1 MADFLDKHILRLE
14 SSILKQKKEIED
26 LKSQLIEL
34 KTTNLN
40 ESSVAGPQGPP
51 GPKGEKG
58 DPGPDRIVTIESKGP
73 IGPKGDEGR
82 HIENAYVSEG
92 KLYLNFSDGNLVD
105 TGPVVGPRGGQG
117 IPGEKGERGLIGEQ
131 GPVGPKGDTGL
142 QGPIGPRGL
151 IGEQGPAGPAG
162 PIGIEGPQG
171 LPGLTG
177 PKGDRGPVGEKGEQ
191 GLLGEQGPVGPMGPM
206 GPQGPR
212 GKDGKDGLPG
222 KDGKDGDTV
231 DLEPLKKELQVDL
244 QSFKDNISASV
255 SRKNLSSGSS
265 GGGEVRLEFLDDVD
279 RTTATTD
286 GFFLKYDSSS
296 GKFFGNTVQA
306 GGGSGNSF
314 TTTLSTEHIIPRSNN
329 VFDLGSDTRRFRDL
343 FLKGSTIKLG
353 TANISATATG
363 GIAIPAI
370 KVGNTTIED
379 TADGIKV
386 PSIKI
391 GNATITATG
400 GTLALP
406 AGSSIGGEEIQIS
419 VSDEGTE
426 VGNNVSFINFVG
438 SGVAATGNTSHITVT
453 VSGGGGG
460 SGDVSNGFL
469 TSTFTTNTVF
479 QSALANTNSRITLVN
494 TNLTGTNTAIRA
506 LVSDRAQVANVA
518 GLAALGNT
526 NSRIA
531 LINTNLTGTNTALRT
546 LISDRAQV
554 ANVAGLAALG
564 NTNSRLA
571 LINTNLTGT
580 NTALR
585 TLISDRLQV
594 GNVATQVVSNNI
606 VTSDLSIRT
615 YQHNYEVK
623 VITKTD
629 DHPYHGSGSDYGYS
643 LNGIE
648 APQIVLVPGVTYV
661 FDQSDNSNTNHPLR
675 FYRNAAKNTAY
686 TTGVTTNGT
695 PGSSGAFTKIAVTE
709 ATPSVLYYQCSSH
722 GYMGAGA
729 FVVNETSPQYLKVA
743 NAVSTL
749 AGLTDVAKVTP
760 TDGHVLKYS
769 SSNTTYYFAAE
780 SGGGGSGTD
789 TLARTGITSTNTALR
804 TLISDRLQV
813 ANAVSTL
820 AGLTDVAK
828 VTPTNGHVLKYSSS
842 NTTYYFAAE
851 SGGGGT
857 SPAVTGVSPSTIA
870 PSTSTQVTI
879 TGTDFASVPIVNAIN
894 GSTGAIITP
903 TAVSFTNSTTLVATF
918 NIATKASYYIR
929 VENATGLAGRS
940 SSAVLAVSDAPTWT
954 TSAGSLGT
962 VGAGTTVNLTAIGTS
977 DSTVSVSETTSVL
990 TNNSDTPTS
999 TMNLTLNSS
1008 NGNITGTAPSPGA
1021 STTYNFTLRL
1031 TDAENQTAD
1040 RAFSITVT
1048 SGIQEGA
1055 QFIP

>member
-26 LKSQLIEL
+26 LKSQLKEI

-40 ESSVAGPQGPP
+40 ESSVVGPPGPP

-58 DPGPDRIVTIESKGP
+58 DPGSERIVTVEAKGP
-73 IGPKGDEGR
+73 PGPKGDTGR
-82 HIENAYVSEG
+82 HIEGAYVSEG

-117 IPGEKGERGLIGEQ
+117 VPGEKGERGLIGEQ
-131 GPVGPKGDTGL
+131 GPAGPKGDIGL

-151 IGEQGPAGPAG
+151 IGEQGPAGPRG

-177 PKGDRGPVGEKGEQ
+177 PQGEQGPAGEKGEQ
-191 GLLGEQGPVGPMGPM
+191 GLLGEQGPAGPMGPM

-222 KDGKDGDTV
+222 KDGKDGNTV
-231 DLEPLKKELQVDL
+231 DLEPLKKELEVDL

-255 SRKNLSSGSS
+255 SRKNLASGSS

-286 GFFLKYDSSS
+286 GYYLKYDSSS

-314 TTTLSTEHIIPRSNN
+314 TTTLSTQHIIPSSNN
-329 VFDLGSDTRRFRDL
+329 TFDLGSNTKRFRDL
-343 FLKGSTIKLG
+343 FLQGSTIKLG

-379 TADGIKV
+379 TSDGIKV

-391 GNATITATG
+391 GNAAITATG

-460 SGDVSNGFL
+460 SGDVSNGYL

-526 NSRIA
+526 NARI
-531 LINTNLTGTNTALRT
+531 
-546 LISDRAQV
+546 
-554 ANVAGLAALG
+554 
-564 NTNSRLA
+564 A

-629 DHPYHGSGSDYGYS
+629 DHPYHGSGSSSGYT
-643 LNGIE
+643 LNDIE

-661 FDQSDNSNTNHPLR
+661 FDQSDSSNSSHPLR
-675 FYRNAAKNTAY
+675 FYRNAAKDTAY

-722 GYMGAGA
+722 AYMGAGA
-729 FVVNETSPQYLKVA
+729 FVVNETSPQYLQVANSAQYLQVA

-749 AGLTDVAKVTP
+749 AGLTDVAQVTP

-780 SGGGGSGTD
+780 SGGGGTD

-857 SPAVTGVSPSTIA
+857 APAVSSISPSTVA
-870 PSTSTQVTI
+870 TSTSTAVTI
-879 TGTDFASVPIVNAIN
+879 TGTDFAAVPIVNAIN
-894 GSTGAIITP
+894 ASTGAIITP
-903 TAVSFTNSTTLVATF
+903 SAVSFTSSTSITATF
-918 NIATKASYYIR
+918 NISTTGTYYIR

-940 SSAVLAVSDAPTWT
+940 SSAVMTVSDAPTWT
-954 TSAGSLGT
+954 TASGELLEVSAGGSVST
-962 VGAGTTVNLTAIGTS
+962 SVAGSS
-977 DSTVSVSETTSVL
+977 DSTVAYSETTSVL
-990 TNNSDTPTS
+990 TSNSDTPGS

-1008 NGNITGTAPSPGA
+1008 TGAITGTAPSP
-1021 STTYNFTLRL
+1021 TNETVYNFTLRL
-1031 TDAENQTAD
+1031 TDAESQTAD
-1040 RAFSITVT
+1040 RAFSIRVLTGINAGVT
-1048 SGIQEGA
+1048 
-1055 QFIP
+1055 P

>member
-26 LKSQLIEL
+26 LKSQLKEI

-40 ESSVAGPQGPP
+40 ESSVVGPPGPP

-58 DPGPDRIVTIESKGP
+58 DPGSERIVTVEAKGP
-73 IGPKGDEGR
+73 PGPKGDTGR
-82 HIENAYVSEG
+82 HIEGAYVSEG

-117 IPGEKGERGLIGEQ
+117 VPGEKGERGLIGEQ
-131 GPVGPKGDTGL
+131 GPAGPKGDIGL

-151 IGEQGPAGPAG
+151 IGEQGPAGPRG

-177 PKGDRGPVGEKGEQ
+177 PQGEQGPAGEKGEQ
-191 GLLGEQGPVGPMGPM
+191 GLLGEQGPAGPMGPM

-222 KDGKDGDTV
+222 KDGKDGNTV
-231 DLEPLKKELQVDL
+231 DLEPLKKELEVDL

-255 SRKNLSSGSS
+255 SRKNLASGSS

-286 GFFLKYDSSS
+286 GYYLKYDSSS

-314 TTTLSTEHIIPRSNN
+314 TTTLSTQHIIPSSNN
-329 VFDLGSDTRRFRDL
+329 TFDLGSNTKRFRDL
-343 FLKGSTIKLG
+343 FLQGSTIKLG

-379 TADGIKV
+379 TSDGIKV

-391 GNATITATG
+391 GNAAITATG

-460 SGDVSNGFL
+460 SGDVSNGYL

-526 NSRIA
+526 NARI
-531 LINTNLTGTNTALRT
+531 
-546 LISDRAQV
+546 
-554 ANVAGLAALG
+554 
-564 NTNSRLA
+564 A

-629 DHPYHGSGSDYGYS
+629 DHPYHGSGSSSGYT
-643 LNGIE
+643 LNDIE

-661 FDQSDNSNTNHPLR
+661 FDQSDSSNSSHPLR
-675 FYRNAAKNTAY
+675 FYRNAAKDTAY

-722 GYMGAGA
+722 AYMGAGA
-729 FVVNETSPQYLKVA
+729 FVVNETSPQYLQVANSAQYLQVA

-749 AGLTDVAKVTP
+749 AGLTDVAQVTP

-780 SGGGGSGTD
+780 SGGGGTD

-857 SPAVTGVSPSTIA
+857 APAVSSISPSTVA
-870 PSTSTQVTI
+870 TSTSTAVTI
-879 TGTDFASVPIVNAIN
+879 TGTDFAAVPIVNAIN
-894 GSTGAIITP
+894 ASTGAIITP
-903 TAVSFTNSTTLVATF
+903 SAVSFTSSTSITATF
-918 NIATKASYYIR
+918 NISTTGTYYIR

-940 SSAVLAVSDAPTWT
+940 SSAVMTVSDAPTWT
-954 TSAGSLGT
+954 TAAGELLEVSAGGSVST
-962 VGAGTTVNLTAIGTS
+962 SVAGSS
-977 DSTVSVSETTSVL
+977 DSTVAYSETTSVL
-990 TNNSDTPTS
+990 TSNSDTPGS

-1008 NGNITGTAPSPGA
+1008 TGAITGTAPSP
-1021 STTYNFTLRL
+1021 TNETVYNFTLRL
-1031 TDAENQTAD
+1031 TDAESQTAD
-1040 RAFSITVT
+1040 RAFSIRVLTGINAGVT
-1048 SGIQEGA
+1048 
-1055 QFIP
+1055 P

>member
-26 LKSQLIEL
+26 LKSQLEEI
-34 KTTNLN
+34 KTTNIN
-40 ESSVAGPQGPP
+40 ESSVAGPQGPK
-51 GPKGEKG
+51 GPKGDKG

-82 HIENAYVSEG
+82 HIKSAYVSEG
-92 KLYLNFSDGNLVD
+92 KLYLNLSDGHLVD
-105 TGPVVGPRGGQG
+105 TGPVIGPRGGQG
-117 IPGEKGERGLIGEQ
+117 IPGDKGEKGLIGEQ
-131 GPVGPKGDTGL
+131 GPVGPKGDIGL

-151 IGEQGPAGPAG
+151 IGEQGPAGPRG

-191 GLLGEQGPVGPMGPM
+191 GLIGEQGPAGPMGPM

-222 KDGKDGDTV
+222 KDGKDGNTV
-231 DLEPLKKELQVDL
+231 DLEPLKKELEVDL

-255 SRKNLSSGSS
+255 SRKNLASGSS

-286 GFFLKYDSSS
+286 GYYLKYDASS

-329 VFDLGSDTRRFRDL
+329 AFDLGSDTRRFRDL
-343 FLKGSTIKLG
+343 FLQGSTIKLG

-391 GNATITATG
+391 GNATISATG
-400 GTLALP
+400 GTLSLP

-526 NSRIA
+526 NSR
-531 LINTNLTGTNTALRT
+531 
-546 LISDRAQV
+546 
-554 ANVAGLAALG
+554 
-564 NTNSRLA
+564 LA

-629 DHPYHGSGSDYGYS
+629 DHPYHGSGSSYGYS

-661 FDQSDNSNTNHPLR
+661 FDQSDSSNSGHPLR

-722 GYMGAGA
+722 AYMGAGA
-729 FVVNETSPQYLKVA
+729 FTINETSPQY
-743 NAVSTL
+743 
-749 AGLTDVAKVTP
+749 
-760 TDGHVLKYS
+760 
-769 SSNTTYYFAAE
+769 
-780 SGGGGSGTD
+780 
-789 TLARTGITSTNTALR
+789 
-804 TLISDRLQV
+804 LQV

-820 AGLTDVAK
+820 AGLTDVAQ
-828 VTPTNGHVLKYSSS
+828 TGAPTNGHVLKYSSS

-851 SGGGGT
+851 SGGSGSNPT
-857 SPAVTGVSPSTIA
+857 ISQISPSTV
-870 PSTSTQVTI
+870 PTSTSTAVVI
-879 TGTDFASVPIVNAIN
+879 TGTNFLATPIINAIN
-894 GSTGAIITP
+894 SSTGAIITP
-903 TAVSFTNSTTLVATF
+903 AAISFTSSTSVTATF
-918 NIATKASYYIR
+918 NISVNGTYYIR
-929 VENATGLAGRS
+929 VENTTGLAGRS
-940 SSAVLAVSDAPTWT
+940 SSALMTISDAPTWST
-954 TSAGSLGT
+954 AAGEILEVSGGASVSTSVAGS
-962 VGAGTTVNLTAIGTS
+962 S
-977 DSTVSVSETTSVL
+977 DSTVAYSETTSVL
-990 TNNSDTPTS
+990 TSDSDTPSS

-1008 NGNITGTAPSPGA
+1008 TGAITGTAPAPA
-1021 STTYNFTLRL
+1021 NETVYNFTLRL
-1031 TDAENQTAD
+1031 TDAESQTAD
-1040 RAFSITVT
+1040 RAFSIKVLAGIN
-1048 SGIQEGA
+1048 SGVS
-1055 QFIP
+1055 P

>member
-26 LKSQLIEL
+26 LKSQLKEI
-34 KTTNLN
+34 KTTKLN
-40 ESSVAGPQGPP
+40 ESSVVGPPGPP

-58 DPGPDRIVTIESKGP
+58 DPGSERIVTVEAKGP
-73 IGPKGDEGR
+73 PGPKGDTGR
-82 HIENAYVSEG
+82 HIEGAYVSEG
-92 KLYLNFSDGNLVD
+92 KLYLNFSDGNSVN

-117 IPGEKGERGLIGEQ
+117 VPGEKGERGLIGEQ

-151 IGEQGPAGPAG
+151 IGEQGPAGPRG

-177 PKGDRGPVGEKGEQ
+177 PKGDRGPAGEKGEQ
-191 GLLGEQGPVGPMGPM
+191 GLLGEQGPAGPMGPM

-222 KDGKDGDTV
+222 KDGKDGNTV

-255 SRKNLSSGSS
+255 SRKNLASGSS

-286 GFFLKYDSSS
+286 GYYLKYDSSS

-329 VFDLGSDTRRFRDL
+329 TFDLGSSTRRFRDL
-343 FLKGSTIKLG
+343 FLQGSTIKLG

-379 TADGIKV
+379 TSDGIKV

-391 GNATITATG
+391 GNAVIEATG

-460 SGDVSNGFL
+460 SGDVSNGYL

-526 NSRIA
+526 NARIA
-531 LINTNLTGTNTALRT
+531 LINTNLTGTNTAIRALV
-546 LISDRAQV
+546 SDRAQV

-564 NTNSRLA
+564 NTNARISLV
-571 LINTNLTGT
+571 NTNLTGT

-594 GNVATQVVSNNI
+594 GNVSTQVVSNNI

-629 DHPYHGSGSDYGYS
+629 DHPYHGSGSSSGYT

-661 FDQSDNSNTNHPLR
+661 FDQSDSSNSSHPLR

-722 GYMGAGA
+722 AYMGAGA
-729 FVVNETSPQYLKVA
+729 FVVNETSPQYLQVA

-749 AGLTDVAKVTP
+749 AGLTDVAQTGAP
-760 TDGHVLKYS
+760 TNGHVLKYS

-780 SGGGGSGTD
+780 SGGGGTD

-857 SPAVTGVSPSTIA
+857 SPAVSSISPSTV
-870 PSTSTQVTI
+870 PTSTSTAVTI
-879 TGTDFASVPIVNAIN
+879 TGTDFAAVPIVNAIN
-894 GSTGAIITP
+894 SSTGAIITP
-903 TAVSFTNSTTLVATF
+903 SAVSFTSSTSITATF
-918 NIATKASYYIR
+918 NISTTGTYYIR

-940 SSAVLAVSDAPTWT
+940 SSAVMTVSDAPTWT
-954 TSAGSLGT
+954 TAAGEILQVTSGGSVSTSVAGS
-962 VGAGTTVNLTAIGTS
+962 S
-977 DSTVSVSETTSVL
+977 DSTVAYSETTSVL
-990 TNNSDTPTS
+990 TSNSDTPGS

-1008 NGNITGTAPSPGA
+1008 TGAITGTAPTP
-1021 STTYNFTLRL
+1021 TNETVYNFTLRL
-1031 TDAENQTAD
+1031 TDAESQTAD
-1040 RAFSITVT
+1040 RAFSIRVLTGINAGVT
-1048 SGIQEGA
+1048 
-1055 QFIP
+1055 P